1 MVKLNTVGQ
10 RLVTTTPLLRHLDF
24 TLSVLFDLI
33 IYKGIGSVWSAK
45 VVTFGDADFNQNEL
59 INQLVISPLT

>member
-1 MVKLNTVGQ
+1 LNTLSQ
-10 RLVTTTPLLRHLDF
+10 SLIVTTKPLLRHLDF